1 MSTLPSSPATHYVLK
16 IDRTTTS
23 PTSLQKRMAIKNS
36 KIYEYLLVQ
45 AKYKF
50 KIYIFQEVYP
60 DQMYRLP
67 NLYLSGIF

>member
-1 MSTLPSSPATHYVLK
+1 
-16 IDRTTTS
+16 
-23 PTSLQKRMAIKNS
+23 MAIKNS